1 MATASCDA
9 ERCTKRFGEEAHVI
23 EPGEAGEATH
33 RIVREHV
40 VYGVV
45 QAAEEVRECRSVRW
59 FGVRTPRVPVVRIVW
74 VLQVSGA
81 VQVVL
86 LRELTAIA
94 GGLGGLLAVRK
105 PCACVPE
112 AWKTATRPTAG
123 IKGAARTSGHPS
135 VWQVDGTKRLAT
147 IPVVDLGRIN
157 QRREASHGVAPTS
170 P

>member
-1 MATASCDA
+1 MGGYRLCDA

-59 FGVRTPRVPVVRIVW
+59 PGVRTPRVPVVRIVW

-86 LRELTAIA
+86 LLPLETRVVRTGPHSHRARE
-94 GGLGGLLAVRK
+94 GRLG
-105 PCACVPE
+105 VP
-112 AWKTATRPTAG
+112 
-123 IKGAARTSGHPS
+123 S
-135 VWQVDGTKRLAT
+135 
-147 IPVVDLGRIN
+147 
-157 QRREASHGVAPTS
+157 
-170 P
+170 